1 MSSDKTPVDD
11 LETLWPSVDLDE
23 VWPSVDLDEVWP
35 VEGLGDD
42 MGEEDEDE

>member
-11 LETLWPSVDLDE
+11 LEALWPPADLG
-23 VWPSVDLDEVWP
+23 EVWP
-35 VEGLGDD
+35 VEGLSDD

>member
-11 LETLWPSVDLDE
+11 LEAL
-23 VWPSVDLDEVWP
+23 WPSVDLDEVWP